1 MPQFPQLY
9 PILDAGFLPGES
21 REASLRQ
28 LALSLLQSGV
38 TLLQY
43 RNKQGSDRQQLED
56 ARILRESLPVGR
68 IQLIFNDR
76 ADLAVL
82 ADFDGVHVGQTD
94 LSPEAAR
101 RVVGDSRMV
110 GVSTH
115 NEEQLRQAISSA
127 ADYVA
132 IGPVFATSSKENPD
146 PMVGL
151 EGVKLARSLTSKPVV
166 AIGGIGL
173 ANAKSVLAS
182 GATSVAVISAVFSSP
197 DPAKIVE
204 DFFQLFG

>member
-1 MPQFPQLY
+1 MLQLSPLY
-9 PILDAGFLPGES
+9 PILDNAFLPTAD
-21 REASLRQ
+21 REPFLRS
-28 LALSLLQSGV
+28 LALNLLDAGV

-56 ARILRESLPVGR
+56 ARVLREVLPKGR
-68 IQLIFNDR
+68 VKLILNDR

-101 RVVGDSRMV
+101 RVVGQYSIV

-115 NEEQLRQAISSA
+115 NEEQLRKAITSV

-132 IGPVFATSSKENPD
+132 IGPVYATTSKQNPD
-146 PMVGL
+146 PVVGL
-151 EGVKLARSLTSKPVV
+151 EGVKLAHSLTAKPVV

-173 ANAKSVLAS
+173 GNAKAVLEA
-182 GATSVAVISAVFSSP
+182 GADSVAVISAIFASP
-197 DPAKIVE
+197 QPAKIVQ
-204 DFFQLFG
+204 DFFRIFG